1 MWNKVINFNHF
12 IHGGNNNIC
21 LYCSAANSV
30 AVLTFSFSINVRNN
44 TMLTAESKGSNA
56 PSRETD
62 DGQKDPK
69 TEVGES
75 TDGVS
80 ILCFIQCSSIVGWT
94 DQVYAENRR
103 AGTVKTFMCS

>member
-1 MWNKVINFNHF
+1 MWNKAINFNHF
-12 IHGGNNNIC
+12 IHGGNNNIY

-56 PSRETD
+56 PPRETD

-75 TDGVS
+75 TDCVS
-80 ILCFIQCSSIVGWT
+80 ISAL
-94 DQVYAENRR
+94 ALL
-103 AGTVKTFMCS
+103 AGQTKFTRKTGEPVP